1 MGRTCSFCSSRG
13 EKGFFGYPKGPQ
25 RGECLELAGLTEAN
39 LKVKVES
46 LRICFRHYKAEDF
59 YFNDGEQLRL
69 KKGNLN
75 HFLKVILWRINHK
88 NNLQMFSWLD
98 LCTIVYPLILAIC
111 ARPDIP

>member
-1 MGRTCSFCSSRG
+1 MGRTRTCSFCSTRG

-69 KKGNLN
+69 KKG
-75 HFLKVILWRINHK
+75 K
-88 NNLQMFSWLD
+88 
-98 LCTIVYPLILAIC
+98 
-111 ARPDIP
+111 